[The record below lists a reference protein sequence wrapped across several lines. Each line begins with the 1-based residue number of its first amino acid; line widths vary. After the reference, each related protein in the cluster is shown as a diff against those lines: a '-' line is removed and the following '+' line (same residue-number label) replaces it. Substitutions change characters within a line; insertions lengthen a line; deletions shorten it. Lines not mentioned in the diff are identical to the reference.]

1 MKTNVTLTLD
11 LRRKKSNNTYPII
24 LRLSHLRKTT
34 SISLG
39 YSIGKEY
46 WEDRKRCVK
55 NSYKGVS
62 SVRKLNN
69 ILLKEKTRATDII
82 NDLFDKKELEF
93 LSIKQVK
100 DKIVRTSKYESFFE
114 FGYGLVEELK
124 KSRRYGTARSYS
136 GTLGTFK
143 TYNNNKDLKFNE
155 LNYDFLLK
163 YESQYLS
170 KGNSINGLASNLRT
184 IKAIYNKAIRAGLVK
199 KEAYPFTNYK
209 IRTIPTKKR
218 AIDLKS
224 IKKILTL
231 DLDKNTALF
240 HYRNYF
246 LASYLMYGISFMDM
260 AFLKLENIVNDRIKF
275 QRSKTGKLYDIKI
288 TDHLKEIFSI
298 YTKGKEKD
306 HYIFP
311 IIKRDVLELQHK
323 DIDWERHRYNKGLK
337 RIAMQCDIDH
347 NLTSYVS
354 RHSFATQAMLQNVP
368 LIAISAML
376 GHSKLNTTQIY
387 LKSLPNN
394 ILDTYNERISSC

>member
-1 MKTNVTLTLD
+1 MKTNLTLALD
-11 LRRKKSNNTYPII
+11 LRRKKSDNTYPII

-39 YSIGKEY
+39 YSIEKEY
-46 WEDRKRCVK
+46 WDSRKRNVR
-55 NSYKGVS
+55 NSYKGVT
-62 SVRKLNN
+62 SVSKLKN
-69 ILLKEKTRATDII
+69 ILLKEKTRASDII

-114 FGYGLVEELK
+114 FGFGLAEDLK
-124 KSRRYGTARSYS
+124 KAQRYGTARNYI
-136 GTLGTFK
+136 GVLGTFK

-218 AIDLKS
+218 AIDLES
-224 IKKILTL
+224 IKKILVLSL
-231 DLDKNTALF
+231 DNSSALF

-246 LASYLMYGISFMDM
+246 LASFMMYGISFKDM
-260 AFLKLENIVNDRIKF
+260 AFLKLENIIHGRISF

-288 TDHLKEIFSI
+288 SDQLEKILSM
-298 YTKGKEKD
+298 YSANKEKNEF
-306 HYIFP
+306 IFP
-311 IIKRDVLELQHK
+311 IVKRDKLELQHK

-337 RIAMQCDIDH
+337 KIATLCNIED

-387 LKSLPNN
+387 LKSLPNY
-394 ILDTYNERISSC
+394 ILDAYNERIITF

>member
-1 MKTNVTLTLD
+1 MKTNLTLALD
-11 LRRKKSNNTYPII
+11 LRRKKSDNTYPII

-39 YSIGKEY
+39 YSIEKEY
-46 WEDRKRCVK
+46 WDSRKRNVR
-55 NSYKGVS
+55 NSYKGVT
-62 SVRKLNN
+62 SVSKLKN
-69 ILLKEKTRATDII
+69 ILLKEKTRASDII

-100 DKIVRTSKYESFFE
+100 DKIVRISKYESFFE
-114 FGYGLVEELK
+114 FGLGLAEDLK
-124 KSRRYGTARSYS
+124 KAQRYGTARNYI
-136 GTLGTFK
+136 GVLGTFK

-218 AIDLKS
+218 AIDLES
-224 IKKILTL
+224 IKKILVLSL
-231 DLDKNTALF
+231 DNSSALF

-246 LASYLMYGISFMDM
+246 LASFMMYGISFKDM
-260 AFLKLENIVNDRIKF
+260 AFLKLENIIHGRIRF

-288 TDHLKEIFSI
+288 SDQLEKILSM
-298 YTKGKEKD
+298 YSANKEKNEF
-306 HYIFP
+306 IFP
-311 IIKRDVLELQHK
+311 IVKRDKLELQHK

-337 RIAMQCDIDH
+337 KIATLCNLED

-387 LKSLPNN
+387 LKSLPNY
-394 ILDTYNERISSC
+394 ILDDYNERIITF

>member
-1 MKTNVTLTLD
+1 MKTNLTLTLD
-11 LRRKKSNNTYPII
+11 VRRKKSDNTYPII

-39 YSIGKEY
+39 YSVEKCS
-46 WEDRKRCVK
+46 WDSRKRNVK
-55 NSYKGVS
+55 NSYKGATSVS
-62 SVRKLNN
+62 KLNN

-82 NDLFDKKELEF
+82 NDLFDRKELEF

-114 FGYGLVEELK
+114 FGYGLAEDLK
-124 KSRRYGTARSYS
+124 KSQRYGTARSYT
-136 GTLGTFK
+136 GTLGAFK

-155 LNYDFLLK
+155 LNCDFLLK
-163 YESQYLS
+163 YECQYLS

-218 AIDLKS
+218 AIDLES
-224 IKKILTL
+224 IKKIVVMRL
-231 DLDKNTALF
+231 DRSSALF

-246 LASYLMYGISFMDM
+246 LASYMMYGISFMDLG
-260 AFLKLENIVNDRIKF
+260 FLKLENNINGRISF
-275 QRSKTGKLYDIKI
+275 QRSKTGKLYNIKI
-288 TDHLKEIFSI
+288 TEKLQEIISI
-298 YTKGKEKD
+298 YTQNKEKHD
-306 HYIFP
+306 FVFP
-311 IIKRDVLELQHK
+311 IVKRDKLELQHK

-337 RIAMQCDIDH
+337 RIGSLCGIED
-347 NLTSYVS
+347 NLTSYVL

-368 LIAISAML
+368 LMAISAML

-387 LKSLPNN
+387 LKSLPND
-394 ILDTYNERISSC
+394 ILDTYNEQITSF

>member
-1 MKTNVTLTLD
+1 MKTNLTLTLD
-11 LRRKKSNNTYPII
+11 VRRKKFDNTYPII

-39 YSIGKEY
+39 YAVEKKNWDSSK
-46 WEDRKRCVK
+46 RKVR
-55 NSYKGVS
+55 NSYKGVT
-62 SVRKLNN
+62 SVSKLNN
-69 ILLKEKTRATDII
+69 ILIKEITRAADII

-114 FGYGLVEELK
+114 FGYGLAEELK
-124 KSRRYGTARSYS
+124 KSQRFGTARSYI

-155 LNYDFLLK
+155 LNYHFLLK

-218 AIDLKS
+218 AIDLES
-224 IKKILTL
+224 IKKIVEMRI
-231 DLDKNTALF
+231 DKNSALF

-246 LASYLMYGISFMDM
+246 LASYMMYGISFMDLS
-260 AFLKLENIVNDRIKF
+260 FLKIENIINGRIRF
-275 QRSKTGKLYDIKI
+275 QRSKTGKFYNIKI
-288 TDHLKEIFSI
+288 TDKLQEIISL
-298 YTKGKEKD
+298 YTENKEK
-306 HYIFP
+306 HAFIFP
-311 IIKRDVLELQHK
+311 IIKRDELEFQHK

-337 RIAMQCDIDH
+337 RIAALCNIED

-368 LIAISAML
+368 LLAISAML

-394 ILDTYNERISSC
+394 ILDVYNEQIVSF

>member
-1 MKTNVTLTLD
+1 MKTNLTLALD
-11 LRRKKSNNTYPII
+11 VRRKKSDNTYPII

-34 SISLG
+34 SISLC
-39 YSIGKEY
+39 YSVEKCS
-46 WEDRKRCVK
+46 WDSRKRNIR
-55 NSYKGVS
+55 NSYKGVT
-62 SVRKLNN
+62 SVNKLNN
-69 ILLKEKTRATDII
+69 ILLKEKTRAADII

-114 FGYGLVEELK
+114 FGYGLAEDLK
-124 KSRRYGTARSYS
+124 KSQRYGTARSYT

-218 AIDLKS
+218 AIDLES
-224 IKKILTL
+224 IKKIVVMR
-231 DLDKNTALF
+231 LDKSSALF

-246 LASYLMYGISFMDM
+246 LASYMMYGISFMDLG
-260 AFLKLENIVNDRIKF
+260 FLKLENIINGRIRF
-275 QRSKTGKLYDIKI
+275 QRSKTGKLYNIKI
-288 TDHLKEIFSI
+288 TDKLQEIISI
-298 YTKGKEKD
+298 YAGNKEKHD
-306 HYIFP
+306 FIFP
-311 IIKRDVLELQHK
+311 IVKRDKLELQHK

-337 RIAMQCDIDH
+337 RIGSLCGIED

-368 LIAISAML
+368 LLAISAML

-394 ILDTYNERISSC
+394 ILDSYNEQITTF

>member
-1 MKTNVTLTLD
+1 MKTNLTLALD
-11 LRRKKSNNTYPII
+11 LRRKKANNTYPII

-39 YSIGKEY
+39 YSVEERHWDI
-46 WEDRKRCVK
+46 RKRCVK
-55 NSYKGVS
+55 NSFKGVS

-82 NDLFDKKELEF
+82 NDLFDNKELEF
-93 LSIKQVK
+93 SSIKQVK

-114 FGYGLVEELK
+114 FGYGLAEDLK
-124 KSRRYGTARSYS
+124 KAHRYGTARNYIGVL
-136 GTLGTFK
+136 GTLK

-155 LNYDFLLK
+155 LNYDFLVK
-163 YESQYLS
+163 YESKYLS
-170 KGNSINGLASNLRT
+170 KGNSLNGLASNLRT
-184 IKAIYNKAIRAGLVK
+184 IKAIYNKAIKAGLVK

-218 AIDLKS
+218 AIDLES

-231 DLDKNTALF
+231 ELDNSTALF

-246 LASYLMYGISFMDM
+246 LASYMMYGISFMDM
-260 AFLKLENIVNDRIKF
+260 AFLKLENIVNDRIRF
-275 QRSKTGKLYDIKI
+275 QRAKTGKLYDIKI
-288 TDHLKEIFSI
+288 TDQLQEIFSI
-298 YTKGKEKD
+298 YTNGKEKNQFV
-306 HYIFP
+306 FP
-311 IIKRDVLELQHK
+311 IIKRDKLELQHK

-337 RIAMQCDIDH
+337 RIAAICDIEN

-354 RHSFATQAMLQNVP
+354 RHSFATQATLQNVP
-368 LIAISAML
+368 LLAISAML

-394 ILDTYNERISSC
+394 ILDMYNEQIVSL